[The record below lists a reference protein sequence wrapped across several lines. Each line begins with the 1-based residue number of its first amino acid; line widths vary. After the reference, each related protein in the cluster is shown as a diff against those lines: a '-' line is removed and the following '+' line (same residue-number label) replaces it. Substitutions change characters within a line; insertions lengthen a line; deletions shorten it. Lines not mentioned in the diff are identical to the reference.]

1 MGILKALATLINAF
15 PGLLKLFEKLHKTI
29 REQNAKDRWENK
41 KTLIA
46 TAIRD
51 SQYVVGVQTDKAE
64 FGGAIS
70 EAPGVS
76 EGSVSRPTGHR
87 GSAE

>member
-29 REQNAKDRWENK
+29 RDQNAKDRWDNK

-51 SQYVVGVQTDKAE
+51 SQYAVGVQTDKTQ

-70 EAPGVS
+70 KSPAIPKRSQDSPPVYK
-76 EGSVSRPTGHR
+76 

>member
-1 MGILKALATLINAF
+1 MGVIKAIATLINAF
-15 PGLLKLFEKLHKTI
+15 PSLLKLFEKLHTTI
-29 REQNAKDRWENK
+29 REQNAKERWEHK

-46 TAIRD
+46 TAVRD
-51 SQYVVGVQTDKAE
+51 SQYVVGVQTDEAK

-76 EGSVSRPTGHR
+76 EGSVSRPTVHR